1 MKRLFRGGFLGLL
14 LAALA
19 LGCQKKEAAQVES
32 ESKTVSTDAAGNET
46 VTESEAKQVGST
58 VVSTTETTVDTG
70 EGDKTTETQTV
81 VGTVTAYEAGKKI
94 EVLTGRGKKHD
105 FDLDDKDTQVMVDPG
120 VTVGNKVRLVQTV
133 YDDGR
138 TTINVA
144 PI

>member
-1 MKRLFRGGFLGLL
+1 MKRLFRGGLLSLAL
-14 LAALA
+14 LAVA
-19 LGCQKKEAAQVES
+19 LGCQKREAAQVES
-32 ESKTVSTDAAGNET
+32 ESKTTSTDAAGNET
-46 VTESEAKQVGST
+46 VTETEARQVGST
-58 VVSTTETTVDTG
+58 VVATTETTMETG

-105 FDLDDKDTQVMVDPG
+105 FDLDDKDTQVTVDPG
-120 VTVGNKVRLVQTV
+120 VTVGNKVRLVQTE

-138 TTINVA
+138 KTVSVS